1 MKLYRAIE
9 LAKVEIE
16 KEGEGFVYE
25 APDLACVNYRMDGT
39 PSCLVGRMLD
49 AEGLITFQSLSK
61 AELVGA
67 TVTSLSVALKLN
79 LPEDTLKFLQILQR
93 NQDEGTPWGAAFR
106 GALEALGLA

>member
-1 MKLYRAIE
+1 MNLDRAIE

-16 KEGEGFVYE
+16 KEGEEFVYK
-25 APDLACVNYRMDGT
+25 APVVCVNYRMDGT

-49 AEGLITFQSLSK
+49 AEGLITFQSLNK
-61 AELVGA
+61 AKLVGA
-67 TVTSLSVALKLN
+67 TVTSLSVDLKLN

-106 GALEALGLA
+106 GALEALDLA